1 MTFKII
7 DENTVEAYGVI
18 GVFVEG
24 GDCKNCILAG
34 SLLESCSGADCI
46 NTSRNGNYQSQKQ
59 VTNESGAA

>member
-24 GDCKNCILAG
+24 GDCKNCILARRFL
-34 SLLESCSGADCI
+34 SHVVVLTALIRQEMAI
-46 NTSRNGNYQSQKQ
+46 IRAKNKSQTKA
-59 VTNESGAA
+59 VPP

>member
-24 GDCKNCILAG
+24 GECRNCILAG
-34 SLLESCSGADCI
+34 SILESCKDADCI
-46 NTSRNGNYQSQKQ
+46 NTSRDGNYQRKDQ
-59 VTNESGAA
+59 VTNEGGTA